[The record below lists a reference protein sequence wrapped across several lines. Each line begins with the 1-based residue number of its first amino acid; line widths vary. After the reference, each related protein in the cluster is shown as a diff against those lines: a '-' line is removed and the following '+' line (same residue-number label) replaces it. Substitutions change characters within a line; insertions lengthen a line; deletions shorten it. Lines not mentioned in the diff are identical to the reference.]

1 MITDIKIISENVVE
15 SDFNLNQ
22 NLEKTVLRKILM
34 AIISV
39 TTTQLE

>member
-22 NLEKTVLRKILM
+22 NLEKTVLRKI
-34 AIISV
+34 
-39 TTTQLE
+39 